1 MQEMQ
6 VCPRICI
13 CCFRHRFW
21 SFSRCTPQNGTQIHT
36 EIFQMTSMT
45 LIHLIGLPTS
55 LLAQFSMVA
64 FVPMIGALMIATVAA
79 DRVSES

>member
-1 MQEMQ
+1 
-6 VCPRICI
+6 
-13 CCFRHRFW
+13 
-21 SFSRCTPQNGTQIHT
+21 
-36 EIFQMTSMT
+36 MTSMT

-64 FVPMIGALMIATVAA
+64 FVPMIGALMIATVAS